1 MVIALLL
8 IATTASAE
16 WKIETHREGTNDST
30 IKIAWTGA
38 KKPDHGIN
46 ARLQIE
52 CSPTGRVLTVVLS
65 RKLTPGR
72 FGISYRIDN
81 RPPQVRILP
90 ISPALDSIMFMDD
103 LRQISNSRTMQ
114 LGIFPAVSQNLYYDF
129 DISGAEKTIASVPC
143 QT

>member
-1 MVIALLL
+1 LSIVAP
-8 IATTASAE
+8 ASAE
-16 WKIETHREGTNDST
+16 WTIEAHRKGTNDST

-38 KKPDHGIN
+38 KKPDRGIN
-46 ARLQIE
+46 AKLQIE

-81 RPPQVRILP
+81 RPLQERILQ
-90 ISPALDSIMFMDD
+90 INPALDSIMFMDD

-114 LGIFPAVSQNLYYDF
+114 VAIFPAVSQNLYYDF
-129 DISGAEKTIASVPC
+129 DISGAEKAITSVPC